1 MMMNVYEEKE
11 KFVEH
16 ELLILCKRIS
26 PDVLNLHYERN
37 INGEESV
44 TIYWLLPDKR
54 THKKIVNVTADSLRS
69 LARDVIMYI

>member
-1 MMMNVYEEKE
+1 MNIYEEKE

-16 ELLILCKRIS
+16 ELLKLCQRIS
-26 PDVLNLHYERN
+26 PDVLNLRYDRN

-44 TIYWLLPDKR
+44 TIYWILPNKS

-69 LARDVIMYI
+69 LAHDVIMYV

>member
-1 MMMNVYEEKE
+1 MNIYEEKE

-37 INGEESV
+37 VNGEEIV
-44 TIYWLLPDKR
+44 TIYWLLPDKT
-54 THKKIVNVTADSLRS
+54 THQKIVNVTAGSLRS
-69 LARDVIMYI
+69 LAHDVIMYI